1 MNTLILRSASGALYV
16 LLFVGTVLSPYPVLF
31 LLFIIALA
39 ALAAFELA
47 KMQSKPTYAAV
58 IIALSILTIST
69 QLLGPLWTAGVG
81 AFLASLSLISLRRSF
96 AAPSFYWLFTLAY
109 MSLGIASFYAI
120 YSLGQWVCIGVL
132 IALWTNDSFAYLTGS
147 LIGKT
152 KVSSISPNKSL
163 EGYIG
168 GFVFCIASTLI
179 ANELLSLGLSWA
191 QAAVLGALI
200 SISAHLGDLVISK
213 LKRIYERK
221 DTGRLIPG
229 HGGIMDRIDSLIF
242 SVPFTYLYLQFVI
255 V

>member
-1 MNTLILRSASGALYV
+1 MNTLILRSASGVLYV

-31 LLFIIALA
+31 SLFIIAMT
-39 ALAAFELA
+39 ALAAFELS
-47 KMQSKPTYAAV
+47 KMQSKPAYAGV
-58 IIALSILTIST
+58 ISALSILTIST
-69 QLLGPLWTAGVG
+69 QLLGPLQTAGVG
-81 AFLASLSLISLRRSF
+81 AIVASLSLFSLRRSF
-96 AAPSFYWLFTLAY
+96 AAPSTYWIFTLAHV
-109 MSLGIASFYAI
+109 SLGIASFYAI
-120 YSLGQWVCIGVL
+120 YSLGQWVCLAVL
-132 IALWTNDSFAYLTGS
+132 VALWTNDSFAYLTGS

-168 GFVFCIASTLI
+168 GFVFCVASTLI
-179 ANELLSLGLSWA
+179 ANKMLKLELSWA
-191 QAAVLGALI
+191 QTAVLGALI

-213 LKRIYERK
+213 LKRMYKRK